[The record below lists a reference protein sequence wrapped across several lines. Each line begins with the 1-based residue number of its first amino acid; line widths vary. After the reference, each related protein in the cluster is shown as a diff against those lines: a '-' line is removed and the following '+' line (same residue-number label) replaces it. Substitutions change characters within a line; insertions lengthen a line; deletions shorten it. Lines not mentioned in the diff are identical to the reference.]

1 MQFFGRKTRHSH
13 RPPAVSY
20 GLALIAAVF
29 AVTITSVVPVLSD
42 IPFAL
47 SFLAIAVSAW
57 FGGVYAGVT
66 CTVASLILLNWVV
79 FPPHFQLAFH
89 PARIIQSA
97 ILAMVATFICII
109 ARQREQKDARLERV
123 ETFFETTLR
132 SIGDALVATDAD
144 GRVVFLNGIA
154 EQLTGWPLADARGML
169 LRDFLRLSNS
179 ETGEAVADPVAKVIA
194 SGTVVGLAN
203 HTALTSR
210 DGRKVQIEDSAA
222 PIRSATGELLGV
234 VMVFRDVT
242 EKYELEAKRSESE
255 NLFRG
260 LVESIGEGFESF
272 DENWNYTYIN
282 RYGAAFSDNKPE
294 ALIGRNH
301 WEVFPETIGTKFE
314 TAFRSAAAERKVVRM
329 TEFYAP
335 LKKWIQVTAY
345 PATRGI
351 SVLFQDVSEQVTA
364 EERLRIADR
373 LATAGRLAAT
383 VSHEINNPLSA
394 VGNLLYLTKS
404 AESIGV
410 ARQYAAEAERQLYR
424 ASHIAKQTLTFYKGT
439 GGSGQAL
446 LSLAIRDAISLFQ
459 NRIEGRGVTV
469 RQQLEADGEVHV
481 SPGEL
486 VQVIAN
492 LLSNALDAA
501 PPKSEIQLTSTCNGD
516 SLVVTVIDEGEGI
529 QPGAH
534 DKIFEPFFTTKADVG
549 TGLGLWVTKNIVE
562 KHGGTIH
569 VANSANGDTGA
580 VFTVTLPLTSRRDSG
595 SES

>member
-1 MQFFGRKTRHSH
+1 MQFFGRKTSHSH

-20 GLALIAAVF
+20 AFALIAAIL
-29 AVTITSVVPVLSD
+29 AVTITSVVPVLRD

-47 SFLAIAVSAW
+47 NFLAIAVSAW

-66 CTVASLILLNWVV
+66 CTIASVVLLNWVV

-132 SIGDALVATDAD
+132 SIGDALVATDEG

-154 EQLTGWPLADARGML
+154 EQLTGWPLPEARGML
-169 LRDFLRLSNS
+169 LRDVLRLSNS

-210 DGRKVQIEDSAA
+210 DGRKIQIEDSAA
-222 PIRSATGELLGV
+222 PIRSADGELLGV

-242 EKYELEAKRSESE
+242 EKYELETKRSESE
-255 NLFRG
+255 NLFRS

-272 DENWNYTYIN
+272 DEKWNFTYIN
-282 RYGAAFSDNKPE
+282 RHGAGLSGNTPE

-301 WEVFPETIGTKFE
+301 WEVFPEAIGTKFE
-314 TAFRSAAAERKVVRM
+314 TAFRSAAAERKVVRL

-404 AESIGV
+404 AESKE
-410 ARQYAAEAERQLYR
+410 AAQQYALEAERQLYR
-424 ASHIAKQTLTFYKGT
+424 ASHIAKQTLTFYRGT
-439 GGSGQAL
+439 DGSGQAL
-446 LSLAIRDAISLFQ
+446 LSLAVRDAISLFQ

-469 RQQLEADGEVHV
+469 RQQLEADGEVKV

-486 VQVIAN
+486 VQVVAN
-492 LLSNALDAA
+492 LLSNAIDAA
-501 PPKSEIQLTSTCNGD
+501 PPHSEIQLSSTRSGD
-516 SLVVTVIDEGEGI
+516 SVVLKVTDEGAGI
-529 QPGAH
+529 DANVK
-534 DKIFEPFFTTKADVG
+534 DKIFEPFFTTKKDVG

-562 KHGGTIH
+562 KHGGTID
-569 VANSANGDTGA
+569 VANAHDSETGA
-580 VFTVTLPLTSRRDSG
+580 VFTLTLPFASPRDTG